1 MELFVTV
8 LINLCWSAQHSE
20 FSYYE
25 VVLSWNCPYKSSH
38 FTVFEFRHTS
48 PPLPPLGVDD
58 HAALITLKKTSLTFS
73 PCQYFLTYKIIIWI
87 TINLKGPSQPLEIKY
102 MYQYKKIDNSKAIVI
117 FIFKQI
123 SLFLKEFN

>member
-1 MELFVTV
+1 MGLFVTV

-48 PPLPPLGVDD
+48 PPPPFRGGWPCRLDYIKKNQPYIFSMSILPYLQNNYMD
-58 HAALITLKKTSLTFS
+58 
-73 PCQYFLTYKIIIWI
+73 Y
-87 TINLKGPSQPLEIKY
+87 NLKGPSQPLEIKY
-102 MYQYKKIDNSKAIVI
+102 MYQYMKIDNSKAIVI
-117 FIFKQI
+117 CIFKQI
-123 SLFLKEFN
+123 SLFLKEFI

>member
-1 MELFVTV
+1 MGLFVTV

-48 PPLPPLGVDD
+48 PPLGVDD
-58 HAALITLKKTSLTFS
+58 HAALITLKNQSYIFS
-73 PCQYFLTYKIIIWI
+73 MSILPYLQNNYMDY
-87 TINLKGPSQPLEIKY
+87 NLKGPSQPLEIKY
-102 MYQYKKIDNSKAIVI
+102 MYQYMKIDNSKAIVI

-123 SLFLKEFN
+123 SLFLKEFI

>member
-1 MELFVTV
+1 MGLFVTV

-48 PPLPPLGVDD
+48 PPLGVDD
-58 HAALITLKKTSLTFS
+58 HAALITLKNQSYIFS
-73 PCQYFLTYKIIIWI
+73 MSILPYLQNNYMDYNI
-87 TINLKGPSQPLEIKY
+87 KGPSQPLEIKY
-102 MYQYKKIDNSKAIVI
+102 MYQYMKIDNSKAIVI

-123 SLFLKEFN
+123 SLFLKEFI

>member
-1 MELFVTV
+1 MGLFVTV

-25 VVLSWNCPYKSSH
+25 VVLAWNCPYKSSH

-48 PPLPPLGVDD
+48 PPLGVDD
-58 HAALITLKKTSLTFS
+58 HAALITLKNQSYIFS
-73 PCQYFLTYKIIIWI
+73 MSILPYLQNNYMDY
-87 TINLKGPSQPLEIKY
+87 NLKGPSQPLEIKY
-102 MYQYKKIDNSKAIVI
+102 MYQYMKIDNSKAIVI

-123 SLFLKEFN
+123 SLFLKEFI

>member
-48 PPLPPLGVDD
+48 PPLGVDD
-58 HAALITLKKTSLTFS
+58 HAALITLKNQSYIFS
-73 PCQYFLTYKIIIWI
+73 MSILPYLQNNYMDY
-87 TINLKGPSQPLEIKY
+87 NLKGPSQPLEIKY
-102 MYQYKKIDNSKAIVI
+102 MYQYMKIDNSKAIVI

-123 SLFLKEFN
+123 SLFLKEFI